1 MRNSSTRRSGFLF
14 RLAGAAAVAATALT
28 PITPAAARAARAAPD
43 NAVPVCKGV
52 EGYAASFGG
61 RRTFL
66 WHPDVLMRLKAGRD
80 SDPAIKAAYAGL
92 IGKADIAMGR
102 TLFTVA
108 DKLTIPPSGSR
119 NDYLSIVPNY
129 FPDPAKPNG
138 PWIRGEGTNP
148 DRMTNKFD
156 IADLDRMSAD
166 VEILALAYYFS
177 ENPRYATRAASIV
190 RTWFL
195 DPKSRMNPNM
205 NFAHTVPG
213 RENGRPD
220 GVFETQ
226 RVQRVIDAVGLI
238 GPSGFFTADDG
249 KGLEK
254 WFSDYVDW
262 LRNSTHGKGASI
274 QRNINA
280 MWYDSQI
287 THFALYARRT
297 DVVKSVVQ
305 DFSKRRLPVHFGA
318 DGSMALEAT
327 RSRSLFF
334 SIASLGAAYN
344 VAEIASCVDIDLWNL
359 EEGGRGIR
367 KSSDFIAKYHGNTA
381 SWPFPES
388 DRNRTD
394 IDDLMY
400 RANRVWGAAYTPNPR
415 VELARYF
422 KM

>member
-1 MRNSSTRRSGFLF
+1 MTQFRAKRTILRRLT
-14 RLAGAAAVAATALT
+14 GAAALAALLA
-28 PITPAAARAARAAPD
+28 PAGVPAAAFAPAIASD
-43 NAVPVCKGV
+43 TLPVCKGV
-52 EGYAASFGG
+52 EGYAAAFGG
-61 RRTFL
+61 RRVFL
-66 WHPDVLMRLKAGRD
+66 LAPDVMIRLKANRD
-80 SDPAIKAAYAGL
+80 SDPAIKAAYEGL
-92 IGKADIAMGR
+92 IGKANIAMGR

-108 DKLTIPPSGSR
+108 DKLTVPPSGSR

-148 DRMTNKFD
+148 DRMSNKFD

-177 ENPRYATRAASIV
+177 DNPRYATRVASIV

-213 RENGRPD
+213 RENGRAD

-238 GPSGFFTADDG
+238 GPSGFFTADEG

-297 DVVKSVVQ
+297 DVVKSVAQ

-318 DGSMALEAT
+318 DGSMAIESS

-344 VAEIASCVDIDLWNL
+344 VAEIAACVDIDLWNL
-359 EEGGRGIR
+359 EEGGRGIH
-367 KSSDFIAKYHGNTA
+367 KSTDFIAKYHGNTA
-381 SWPFPES
+381 GWPFPES
-388 DRNRTD
+388 DKNRTD

-415 VELARYF
+415 VELVRYF